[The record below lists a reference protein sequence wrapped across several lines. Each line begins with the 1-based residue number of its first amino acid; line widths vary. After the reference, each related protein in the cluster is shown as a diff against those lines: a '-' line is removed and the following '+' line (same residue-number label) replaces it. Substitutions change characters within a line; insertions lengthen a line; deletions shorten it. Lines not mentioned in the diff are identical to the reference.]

1 MDFYLTY
8 MEEWPDLFFAED
20 APNGDV
26 VGIGVGKVEG
36 DKKPVTKDWHGH
48 VSVLTIA
55 PEYRHIGYSLKFMK
69 LIEDISEVVY
79 VHSLQLMECNE

>member
-1 MDFYLTY
+1 MEFYLLY
-8 MEEWPDLFFAED
+8 MEEWPDLFFAEE
-20 APNGDV
+20 APNGEV

-36 DKKPVTKDWHGH
+36 NQNPVKKDWHGH

-69 LIEDISEVVY
+69 LIEDISEIV
-79 VHSLQLMECNE
+79 